1 MTEPHPDARMD
12 GRGETFGFF
21 DDGARE
27 YVITDPRTPYPWINY
42 LGTGDFLGLISN
54 TGGGYAFFRDAKLRR
69 ITRYRYNN
77 VPADDGGRYFYIRD
91 GADVWSPGWK
101 PVKTPLDS
109 YSCRHGLGYTLI
121 RGVKDNLEV
130 EVLVLVP
137 VDCNAEVHR
146 VTLRNLS
153 ERAKHVQLFSL
164 VEWCLWNAEDDMT
177 NFQRNYSTGEVE
189 VDGSTIYHV
198 TEYRERRN
206 HFAFYSVNRPIEG
219 FDTDREQFLGLYNGF
234 DRPDAVF
241 EGRPHNSLAHGWSP
255 IASHHLE
262 IDLAPG
268 SEDHLVFVLGYV
280 ENDGD
285 VKWTEDG
292 RINTSRARRMI
303 DRFATTEAVEAARSQ
318 LTQHWDDLLSS
329 WSLASPEDRLDR
341 LVNIWNPYQCI
352 VTLNASRSASLFE
365 SGISRGIGFR
375 DSNQDLL
382 ATAHNLPG
390 RTRDRILDLAATQRS
405 DGSAYH
411 QYQPLTKRGNA
422 PIGSGF
428 NDDPLWLIV
437 STAAYV
443 KETGNMTILDEPVRF
458 EDQPDRASS
467 LFDHL
472 EASFRHVVDNLG
484 PHGLPLIGRAD
495 WNDCL
500 NLNVF
505 STNPDESYQTAP
517 LKVSG
522 RAESV
527 MIAGLFVFSGRDF
540 VELCRRTGRDDTAT
554 WARTHID
561 AMVAAVDRHG
571 WDGDWFLRAYRHDG
585 ARVGSR
591 ECDEGRIFVEPQ
603 GWCVM
608 AGIGLDDGRAE
619 RALDSVKQHL
629 DCDHGVVL
637 LAPAYSRYHVELG
650 EVSSY
655 PQGYKENGAVF
666 CHTNPWIVI
675 AETALGRGDRAFEY
689 LRKFSPTFREQLGRL
704 HRTEPYVYPQMI
716 AGAEA
721 SRPGEAK
728 NSWLTGTAA
737 WSWVAATQYIL
748 GIRPEYDGLRVDP
761 CIPSSWDGFRVRRR
775 FRGVLYDIEVRN
787 PDRVSAGVVELVVD
801 GTRVDGNVVPPAD
814 SAGVHTVTATLGE
827 TGRSSRRRWHASP
840 SVP

>member
-1 MTEPHPDARMD
+1 MIQPRREPNSDEREAR
-12 GRGETFGFF
+12 FGFF
-21 DDGARE
+21 DDRARE

-77 VPADDGGRYFYIRD
+77 VPTDDGGRYFYIRD
-91 GADVWSPGWK
+91 GDHVWSPGWK
-101 PVKTPLDS
+101 PVKTELDD
-109 YSCRHGLGYTLI
+109 YSCRHGLGYTVI
-121 RGVKDNLEV
+121 RGVKNELEV
-130 EVLVLVP
+130 EVLCFVP
-137 VDCNAEVHR
+137 VDCNAEIHR
-146 VTLRNLS
+146 VTLRNTS
-153 ERAKHVQLFSL
+153 QRAKRVGLSSL

-189 VDGSTIYHV
+189 VDGSVIYHT

-206 HFAFYSVNRPIEG
+206 HFAFYSVNRPIDG
-219 FDTDREQFLGLYNGF
+219 FDTDRESFLGPYNGF

-241 EGRPHNSLAHGWSP
+241 EKRSRDSVAHGWSP
-255 IASHHLE
+255 IASHHVE

-268 SEDHLVFVLGYV
+268 STDHLVFVLGYT
-280 ENDGD
+280 ENDED
-285 VKWTEDG
+285 AKWNEDG
-292 RINTSRARRMI
+292 KVNTSEARRLI
-303 DRFATTEAVEAARSQ
+303 DRFATTEAVEAVRSE
-318 LTQHWDDLLSS
+318 LTRHWDHLLSN
-329 WSLASPEDRLDR
+329 WSLASHDDRLDR

-352 VTLNASRSASLFE
+352 VTLNASRSASQFE

-382 ATAHNLPG
+382 ATPHNLPD
-390 RTRDRILDLAATQRS
+390 RTRERLLDLAATQRS

-422 PIGSGF
+422 AIGSGF
-428 NDDPLWLIV
+428 NDDPLWLIM

-443 KETGNMTILDEPVRF
+443 KETGDLSIVDEPVPF

-500 NLNVF
+500 NLNVL
-505 STNPDESYQTAP
+505 STDPDESYQTAP

-540 VELCRRTGRDDTAT
+540 VGLCRRTGREDTAS
-554 WARTHID
+554 WAQQQID
-561 AMVAAVDRHG
+561 AMVHSVDRHA

-585 ARVGSR
+585 AKVGSR
-591 ECDEGRIFVEPQ
+591 ECDEGRIFIESQ

-619 RALDSVKQHL
+619 RALDSVERHL

-637 LAPAYSRYHVELG
+637 LAPAYSRYHLELG

-675 AETALGRGDRAFEY
+675 AESKLRRGDRAFEVY
-689 LRKFSPTFREQLGRL
+689 RKFSPTFREQIARL

-716 AGAEA
+716 AGPEA
-721 SRPGEAK
+721 FRPGEAK

-748 GIRPEYDGLRVDP
+748 GIRPEYDGLRIDP
-761 CIPSSWDGFRVRRR
+761 CIPSDWEGFRVRRR
-775 FRGVLYDIEVRN
+775 FRGAIYDIEVRN
-787 PDRVSAGVVELVVD
+787 PNRVSAGVAEIVVD
-801 GTRVDGNVVPPAD
+801 GTPIRGDVLPPAA
-814 SAGVHTVTATLGE
+814 AGTTLSVTVTLGDRP
-827 TGRSSRRRWHASP
+827 G
-840 SVP
+840 

>member
-1 MTEPHPDARMD
+1 V
-12 GRGETFGFF
+12 F
-21 DDGARE
+21 
-27 YVITDPRTPYPWINY
+27 
-42 LGTGDFLGLISN
+42 
-54 TGGGYAFFRDAKLRR
+54 
-69 ITRYRYNN
+69 
-77 VPADDGGRYFYIRD
+77 
-91 GADVWSPGWK
+91 
-101 PVKTPLDS
+101 
-109 YSCRHGLGYTLI
+109 
-121 RGVKDNLEV
+121 
-130 EVLVLVP
+130 VP
-137 VDCNAEVHR
+137 VDCNAEIHQ

-153 ERAKHVQLFSL
+153 STARRVQLFSL

-189 VDGSTIYHV
+189 VDGSVIYHV

-206 HFAFYSVNRPIEG
+206 HFAFYSVNRPVDG
-219 FDTDREQFLGLYNGF
+219 YDTDRERFLGLYNGF

-241 EGRPHNSLAHGWSP
+241 EGRSRDSWAHGWSP
-255 IASHHLE
+255 IASHHLAVE
-262 IDLAPG
+262 LAPG
-268 SEDHLVFVLGYV
+268 AEDRLVFVLGYV
-280 ENDGD
+280 ENHDHA
-285 VKWTEDG
+285 KWTEAG
-292 RINTSRARRMI
+292 RIDIEAARQLI
-303 DRFATTEAVEAARSQ
+303 GRFATADAVDAARAD
-318 LTQHWDDLLSS
+318 LARHWDGLLSG
-329 WSLASPEDRLDR
+329 WSLDSHDERLDR
-341 LVNIWNPYQCI
+341 LVNVWNPYQCV

-390 RTRDRILDLAATQRS
+390 RTRERILDLAATQRS

-422 PIGSGF
+422 AIGSGF

-443 KETGNMTILDEPVRF
+443 KETGDLSILDRPAPF
-458 EDQPDRASS
+458 EDRPDWTSS

-505 STNPDESYQTAP
+505 STDPDESYQTAP
-517 LKVSG
+517 LKASG

-527 MIAGLFVFSGRDF
+527 MIAGLFVFGGRDF
-540 VELCRRTGRDDTAT
+540 VELCRRTGRDETAS
-554 WARTHID
+554 WAQARID

-571 WDGDWFLRAYRHDG
+571 WDGEWFLRAYRHDG
-585 ARVGSR
+585 AKVGSR

-619 RALDSVKQHL
+619 RALDSVHRHL
-629 DCDHGVVL
+629 GCDHGVVL

-675 AETALGRGDRAFEY
+675 AETAIGRGDRAFECY
-689 LRKFSPTFREQLGRL
+689 RRFSPTYRERLGRL

-721 SRPGEAK
+721 VRPGEAK

-737 WSWVAATQYIL
+737 WSWVAATQHVL
-748 GIRPEYDGLRVDP
+748 GIRPEHDGLRIDP
-761 CIPSSWDGFRVRRR
+761 CIPTDWHGFRVRRR
-775 FRGVLYDIEVRN
+775 FRGASFDIEVRN
-787 PDRVSAGVVELVVD
+787 PDRVSAGVAEVVVD
-801 GTRVDGNVVPPAD
+801 GRRLDGNVVPPAA
-814 SAGVHTVTATLGE
+814 AGTSHTVSVTLG
-827 TGRSSRRRWHASP
+827 GPLR
-840 SVP
+840 